1 MAPLKS
7 EPEVISELGEGS
19 DHGRDQGLEFE
30 EEDVMPGFLDLNL
43 DELEVGVSEEQ
54 IADNDRRQEDEV
66 LALEAIYQDNL
77 VVFNTQGGHRSF
89 QIFVHYEVPDG
100 ITVSAKFHSGTG
112 TSNTKLATP
121 TEAQVAS
128 NNSNDKG
135 FLYTF
140 GVNYLP
146 PMVLKVL
153 LPKSYPSHHP
163 PYFTITTQWLDK
175 VRVSSLCAML
185 DAIWRDQPGQEVVFQ
200 WTEWLHGSALSHLG
214 FTEEVTLWSPHD
226 NQMLA
231 DCRAISE
238 NVVPER
244 AIPILMG
251 YNEKKCHE
259 AFLSNMH
266 QCLICF
272 SEYLGSEFIKL
283 PCQHIFCSN
292 CMETYSKMHVKEGS
306 VTKIS
311 CPSTKCGVHVP
322 PLVLKRLLGDEDYER
337 WESLLLQRTL
347 DAMSDVV
354 YCPRCETACLEDSK
368 SNDAQ
373 CSKCFF
379 SFCTLCRDRR
389 HVGEKCMD
397 AETRLRVLQE
407 RMQPGATTNEQLR
420 KQKDLI
426 NELLSVK
433 EALKDAKQCPSCKM
447 LISRTEG
454 CNKMVCSNCD
464 QYFCYKC
471 NKAIDGYDHFR
482 QGCELFPREEIVRWE
497 ENINARQV
505 VAQVRA
511 ELFAGQANHPCPH
524 CGQRNAKEGNNNH
537 LFCWACQ
544 THYCALCHKVVR
556 RSSEH
561 FSRKGCKQH
570 TSDP

>member
-1 MAPLKS
+1 MAPPPLGVNGI
-7 EPEVISELGEGS
+7 EISELGEGS
-19 DHGRDQGLEFE
+19 DHGREQNCGGEEAMKRLEKLRIC
-30 EEDVMPGFLDLNL
+30 DGD
-43 DELEVGVSEEQ
+43 EVGISEEL
-54 IADNDRRQEDEV
+54 ITDNDRRQDDEV
-66 LALEAIYQDNL
+66 LALEAIYQDNIVIL
-77 VVFNTQGGHRSF
+77 DHQEGLRSF
-89 QIFVHYEVPDG
+89 QIFVHCEVPDG
-100 ITVSAKFHSGTG
+100 ITVSAKFHSAG
-112 TSNTKLATP
+112 TSNIKGMQ
-121 TEAQVAS
+121 TEAEVAS
-128 NNSNDKG
+128 SSSYDEG
-135 FLYTF
+135 FLYSFKVT
-140 GVNYLP
+140 YLP
-146 PMVLKVL
+146 PIILTIV
-153 LPKSYPSHHP
+153 LPKSYPSHHS
-163 PYFTITTQWLDK
+163 PYFTISTQWLDK
-175 VRVSSLCAML
+175 SRILSLCAML
-185 DAIWRDQPGQEVVFQ
+185 DTIWRDQPGQEVVFQ

-214 FTEEVTLWSPHD
+214 FAEEVALWGPND
-226 NQMLA
+226 NMVLT
-231 DCRAISE
+231 DYRAISE

-244 AIPILMG
+244 VIPFLMG

-259 AFLSNMH
+259 AFLSNIH

-306 VTKIS
+306 VTKLS
-311 CPSTKCGVHVP
+311 CPTSKCGAHVP
-322 PLVLKRLLGDEDYER
+322 PVVLKRLLGDQDYER

-347 DAMSDVV
+347 DSMSDVV

-368 SNDAQ
+368 TNDAQ
-373 CSKCFF
+373 CSKCLF
-379 SFCTLCRDRR
+379 SFCTLCNDRR

-397 AETRLRVLQE
+397 AEARLRILQE
-407 RMQPGATTNEQLR
+407 RMQPGGARTNEQLR
-420 KQKDLI
+420 KEKELI

-447 LISRTEG
+447 AISRTEG

-464 QYFCYKC
+464 QFFCYKC

-482 QGCELFPREEIVRWE
+482 QECELFPSEEINRWE
-497 ENINARQV
+497 AQMNARQV

-511 ELFAGQANHPCPH
+511 ELFAGHANHPCPN